1 MRRVFSLLLGVGTA
15 ACGDGVTDPDG
26 ALARN
31 LVGNYV
37 LAAYNASPVPAG
49 QAGTLRLAVDSTFI
63 VSGGVRQLNSVDSS
77 YTLSVTVPDAW
88 SNAALGTWSWTG
100 ANVRLTTSQAVTI
113 YGSILNGGVGF
124 TAHGYPALY
133 FRKR

>member
-1 MRRVFSLLLGVGTA
+1 MRRVISVLLGVGTA
-15 ACGDGVTDPDG
+15 ACDDGITDPG
-26 ALARN
+26 LLARG

-49 QAGTLRLAVDSTFI
+49 QGGTLRLAVDSSFI
-63 VSGGVRQLNSVDSS
+63 VVGGVRQVKSVDSS

-100 ANVRLTTSQAVTI
+100 VNLRLTSSQAVTI
-113 YGSILNGGVGF
+113 YGSVLNDGLAI
-124 TAHGYPALY
+124 TAQGYPALY
-133 FRKR
+133 FRKE